1 MVHLGEY
8 TVPAQFV
15 PPNFA
20 RPGDTAVLVFGEVC
34 VQVRLPDDMIPGRPV
49 LVAHPNVLV
58 QLQQHRERIFA
69 QTIAEPVEEVK
80 NSQRNICERLS
91 RTVTAVIGVGGFVA
105 GSTWYME
112 KLCPGVFGYSLA
124 FLLLLL
130 VCGLLAMFE
139 RRCKKNL
146 GLEQA
151 ATSPEWIDGAMLT
164 SGIAAFSVAVGAAF
178 VQGLLNKV
186 RKINFKSPQASQN
199 ILEVWFIAWMVVD
212 VAITGLYVAY
222 MMSLKR
228 FGALGMNIRRKFL
241 PWFSIG
247 AQCIAVLFTVL
258 WISCFH
264 LQARLDKAVSYIGQ
278 CVLGGVAIVVG
289 CAAPYLSPPPPPGSD
304 DEAGCDE
311 NIKSL
316 PGALTSL
323 TVFALVSIG
332 MVNTVFDHDGSR
344 PIACGVGVV
353 IVLFVVARPGF
364 DRRSAMFTQAV
375 CFVSLIGLAIA
386 SPSEFA
392 YCHWYLCIAAAIV
405 SRWPAILAA
414 IGLRA
419 HDEVAEED
427 WAVSTHS
434 DMIELLREDSSG
446 PEFLLGTDSE
456 SGRWL
461 IAMVRSRVG
470 IVYAKARRRG
480 ADNVRLAGVILVCA
494 VIAACS
500 PEGSGHFTLTLA
512 IPMAVLCLHIVIQP
526 PGYSPWDA
534 FQVCLLGF
542 ALTALPYR
550 IKVSVADNEAED
562 RIFEAGLFLCPSL
575 LLVIAHLRQCCASSP
590 GDQKDA
596 EDVGSIFPFARSAAL
611 GLALYERIVP
621 LALCPLVC
629 CAFFVSWHRSSLT
642 GMAVAVL
649 VLEVRGG
656 VSAWCVSPGDS
667 PSRITLDRSYMDAE
681 CLAFLVGLVSL
692 LLLACAGLLSSSGLA
707 SGGLLCLL
715 VPIPTLLAPLMGGWL
730 SWLPGLCAVLY
741 AAARVHWSTVMVAP
755 VVVVFSVGAFEYCL
769 READE
774 NRHLHS
780 HCWPVPLHSSAGAS
794 AAASVSALFLAAW
807 TSQRQAGPAVIT
819 SWGMALLLSVPGSY
833 WRLFKDAGHCLALLE
848 VGALTISM
856 MVRRPPLLHVWYLL
870 PGTWALSVLL
880 ATAGKQLVP
889 AMSAAMVMGAVMM
902 VLPWVAYCKPK
913 DDLPRFADQL
923 LGNAHP
929 RQFKRVEPVGML
941 WLTACSVTGILIE
954 LKEGF
959 QICSFTLIG
968 LCCIGQMTL
977 GTFVHRHERWRLLSS
992 MLMASVTV
1000 ALALGK
1006 GVASTHDSH
1015 DGQRHNK
1022 FIDSVVA
1029 GFVFGGSTLAII
1041 SAVLVFLVRVKDE
1054 SSIDEASSR
1063 RLVPTILEEWDSRP
1077 AQSPS

>member
-34 VQVRLPDDMIPGRPV
+34 VQIRLPDDMIPGRPV
-49 LVAHPNVLV
+49 LAAHPNVLV
-58 QLQQHRERIFA
+58 QLQQHRDRIFA
-69 QTIAEPVEEVK
+69 QTNTESTEEVK
-80 NSQRNICERLS
+80 YTQRNICERLS
-91 RTVTAVIGVGGFVA
+91 RAVTAVIGVGGFVA

-112 KLCPGVFGYSLA
+112 KLHRGVFGFSLA
-124 FLLLLL
+124 FLFFLL
-130 VCGLLAMFE
+130 VCGLLGMFE

-146 GLEQA
+146 GLEQVGA
-151 ATSPEWIDGAMLT
+151 APEWIDGVMLT
-164 SGIAAFSVAVGAAF
+164 LGIAASSVAVGAVF
-178 VQGLLNKV
+178 VQALLNRV
-186 RKINFKSPQASQN
+186 RKIKSESASQN
-199 ILEVWFIAWMVVD
+199 VLEVWFMAWMVVD
-212 VAITGLYVAY
+212 VAMTGAFVAY

-228 FGALGMNIRRKFL
+228 FGVLGMNIRRKFL
-241 PWFSIG
+241 PWFTIG
-247 AQCIAVLFTVL
+247 AQCIAVLFTVI

-264 LQARLDKAVSYIGQ
+264 LGWRLDKAVSYVGQ
-278 CVLGGVAIVVG
+278 CILGCVAIVVG
-289 CAAPYLSPPPPPGSD
+289 CAAPLLSPPPPPESD
-304 DEAGCDE
+304 CAESEE
-311 NIKSL
+311 NITYL

-344 PIACGVGVV
+344 PLACGVGVV
-353 IVLFVVARPGF
+353 IVLFVVAGPGF

-386 SPSEFA
+386 SPSEYA
-392 YCHWYLCIAAAIV
+392 YCHWYLSIAAAIV

-427 WAVSTHS
+427 WAGTT
-434 DMIELLREDSSG
+434 DAQWLLSGATWHTEDSSQTD
-446 PEFLLGTDSE
+446 FLTDSE
-456 SGRWL
+456 SGKWL

-494 VIAACS
+494 VIAACV
-500 PEGSGHFTLTLA
+500 PEGPHCALTLA
-512 IPMAVLCLHIVIQP
+512 IPLAVLCLHIIIQP

-542 ALTALPYR
+542 ALSALPYR
-550 IKVSVADNEAED
+550 IKVSIADDALED
-562 RIFEAGLFLCPSL
+562 RFFEASLFLCPTL
-575 LLVIAHLRQCCASSP
+575 LLLIAHLRSCCADSS
-590 GDQKDA
+590 GGQQTA
-596 EDVGSIFPFARSAAL
+596 EEVGSIFPFARSAAL

-621 LALCPLVC
+621 WALCPLVC
-629 CAFFVSWHRSSLT
+629 CAFFISWHRSSLT

-656 VSAWCVSPGDS
+656 VSAWCVAGKIS
-667 PSRITLDRSYMDAE
+667 LDRSYMDAE
-681 CLAFLVGLVSL
+681 CLAFLVGLLSL
-692 LLLACAGLLSSSGLA
+692 LLLACAGLVSSSGLA

-715 VPIPTLLAPLMGGWL
+715 VPIPTLLAPFTMGWL

-755 VVVVFSVGAFEYCL
+755 VVVVFSVGASEYCWL
-769 READE
+769 EADRD
-774 NRHLHS
+774 RHIHS
-780 HCWPVPLHSSAGAS
+780 TCWPVPLHSSSAAS
-794 AAASVSALFLAAW
+794 AAASVSALLLAAW
-807 TSQRQAGPAVIT
+807 ASQRQAGPAVIT
-819 SWGMALLLSVPGSY
+819 SWGMALLLAVPGSY
-833 WRLFKDAGHCLALLE
+833 WRLFKDAGHCLALIE

-856 MVRRPPLLHVWYLL
+856 LVRRPPLLHVWYLL

-880 ATAGKQLVP
+880 ATAGKELVP
-889 AMSAAMVMGAVMM
+889 AMGAAMVVGAVMM
-902 VLPWVAYCKPK
+902 VLPWVAHCKPK
-913 DDLPRFADQL
+913 EDLPRFADQL
-923 LGNAHP
+923 LGNAPPHK
-929 RQFKRVEPVGML
+929 FKRVEPVGML
-941 WLTACSVTGILIE
+941 WLTACSVTGILTE
-954 LKEGF
+954 LSEGF

-977 GTFVHRHERWRLLSS
+977 GTFVHRNERWRLLSS

-1006 GVASTHDSH
+1006 GVVSTHDSH
-1015 DGQRHNK
+1015 DGKGHSK

-1041 SAVLVFLVRVKDE
+1041 SAVLVFFVRLE
-1054 SSIDEASSR
+1054 PSTRASMDEAAARS
-1063 RLVPTILEEWDSRP
+1063 RLVGTHLEDELLKHKP
-1077 AQSPS
+1077 PQPPS